1 MNLRRFAALVALLL
15 APSAL
20 AGQQRAAQPA
30 AKRCNLEFP
39 NTEFTRSQTIKDP
52 VSGRYNTFLGGG
64 VVGRCIGQDITVVAD
79 SAELYDSIR
88 LYYLIGSVQYRE
100 PRMSLDADKIT
111 YFRTEERLLAE
122 GRVNATLENGS
133 TFQGSHAEYF
143 RAVPPMRTASR
154 MFANFR
160 PTVTFVERDSAGAPR
175 EPVVLLANQINAVGD
190 SLYYAGGQVVITRPD
205 LDARGDSAFV
215 DNQGGF
221 SRLLRDPEIVSKG
234 ERPFTLE
241 GLTIDIYSRD
251 RLVERVVSNDSAQ
264 AVSEDMTLSA
274 DTIDLRVRDNKL
286 QHAYAWGVGG
296 ARSVSPG
303 RDITADS
310 LDIDMPD
317 QRIREVRALRDAYA
331 ETAVDSTRM
340 KSTERDWI
348 RGDTIIAQFDT
359 AATADTAS
367 RPRIRQLRATHEAS
381 SFYQVPSKRGA
392 SAPPSINYVRGREI
406 VVAFANGQVLSVAVV
421 DKAVGVMVEPAAD
434 TTAAPAGRPAAVP
447 PTPPPGVRP

>member
-1 MNLRRFAALVALLL
+1 
-15 APSAL
+15 
-20 AGQQRAAQPA
+20 
-30 AKRCNLEFP
+30 
-39 NTEFTRSQTIKDP
+39 
-52 VSGRYNTFLGGG
+52 
-64 VVGRCIGQDITVVAD
+64 
-79 SAELYDSIR
+79 
-88 LYYLIGSVQYRE
+88 
-100 PRMSLDADKIT
+100 
-111 YFRTEERLLAE
+111 
-122 GRVNATLENGS
+122 
-133 TFQGSHAEYF
+133 
-143 RAVPPMRTASR
+143 
-154 MFANFR
+154 
-160 PTVTFVERDSAGAPR
+160 
-175 EPVVLLANQINAVGD
+175 
-190 SLYYAGGQVVITRPD
+190 
-205 LDARGDSAFV
+205 
-215 DNQGGF
+215 
-221 SRLLRDPEIVSKG
+221 VSKG

-264 AVSEDMTLSA
+264 AVSDDMTLSA

-303 RDITADS
+303 RDISADS

-359 AATADTAS
+359 AATTDTAS

-434 TTAAPAGRPAAVP
+434 TAAAPAGRPAAAP
-447 PTPPPGVRP
+447 ATPQPTPPPGVRP